1 MFNLFLILL
10 GLGVSCIVLS
20 AFLYIKWDIADA
32 VDELSGKK
40 RLRQI
45 EKLKKASMAI
55 GATSVVASTTQMFR
69 DSEEDEELASII
81 QNAHNVGETSVQ
93 GIIPTV
99 DINTS
104 NLEAE
109 KTSFIP
115 EEEIDDSMSEG
126 VEVGTVSAT
135 RKVVF
140 LEELSNM
147 EVQLQNV

>member
-1 MFNLFLILL
+1 MFNLFLVLL

-20 AFLYIKWDIADA
+20 AFLYVKWDIADA

-81 QNAHNVGETSVQ
+81 QNAHNVEETPVQ

-115 EEEIDDSMSEG
+115 EEEIDDTMSEG

-147 EVQLQNV
+147 EV

>member
-1 MFNLFLILL
+1 MFKLFLVLL

-81 QNAHNVGETSVQ
+81 QNAHNVEETPVQ

-147 EVQLQNV
+147 EV

>member
-81 QNAHNVGETSVQ
+81 QNAHNVEETPVQ

-115 EEEIDDSMSEG
+115 EEEIDDTMSEG

-147 EVQLQNV
+147 EV

>member
-20 AFLYIKWDIADA
+20 AFLYIRWDIADA

-81 QNAHNVGETSVQ
+81 QNAHNVEETPVQ

-147 EVQLQNV
+147 EV

>member
-81 QNAHNVGETSVQ
+81 QNAHNVEETPVQ

-104 NLEAE
+104 NLEVE

-147 EVQLQNV
+147 EV

>member
-81 QNAHNVGETSVQ
+81 QNAHNVEETPVQ

-115 EEEIDDSMSEG
+115 EEEIDDSMFEG

-147 EVQLQNV
+147 EV

>member
-1 MFNLFLILL
+1 MFNLFLVLL
-10 GLGVSCIVLS
+10 GLGVACIVLS

-69 DSEEDEELASII
+69 DSEEDEEIASII
-81 QNAHNVGETSVQ
+81 QNAHNVEENEPNSL
-93 GIIPTV
+93 IPTV
-99 DINTS
+99 DTGTS
-104 NLEAE
+104 DLGNER
-109 KTSFIP
+109 TSFIS
-115 EEEIDDSMSEG
+115 EEEIEDSISNG

-147 EVQLQNV
+147 EV

>member
-20 AFLYIKWDIADA
+20 AFLYIKWDISDA

-81 QNAHNVGETSVQ
+81 QNAHNVEETPVQ

-140 LEELSNM
+140 LEEL
-147 EVQLQNV
+147 

>member
-1 MFNLFLILL
+1 MFNLFLVLL
-10 GLGVSCIVLS
+10 GLGVACIVLS

-69 DSEEDEELASII
+69 DSEEDEEIASII
-81 QNAHNVGETSVQ
+81 QNAHNVEENEPNS
-93 GIIPTV
+93 IIPTV
-99 DINTS
+99 DMGTS
-104 NLEAE
+104 NLGNER
-109 KTSFIP
+109 TSFIS
-115 EEEIDDSMSEG
+115 EEEIEDSISDG

-147 EVQLQNV
+147 EV

>member
-1 MFNLFLILL
+1 MFNLFLVLL
-10 GLGVSCIVLS
+10 GLGVACIVLS

-69 DSEEDEELASII
+69 DSEEDEEIASII
-81 QNAHNVGETSVQ
+81 QNAHNVEENEPHTL
-93 GIIPTV
+93 IPAV
-99 DINTS
+99 DMGTS
-104 NLEAE
+104 NLGNER
-109 KTSFIP
+109 TSFIS
-115 EEEIDDSMSEG
+115 EEEIEDSISDG

-147 EVQLQNV
+147 EV

>member
-81 QNAHNVGETSVQ
+81 QNAHNVEETPVQ

-115 EEEIDDSMSEG
+115 EEEIDDTMSEG

>member
-20 AFLYIKWDIADA
+20 ALLYIKWDIADA

-55 GATSVVASTTQMFR
+55 GATAVVASTTQMFR
-69 DSEEDEELASII
+69 DSEEDDEIASII
-81 QNAHNVGETSVQ
+81 QNAHNVEEPEFKAIT
-93 GIIPTV
+93 PTV
-99 DINTS
+99 DMAAS
-104 NLEAE
+104 NLASER
-109 KTSFIP
+109 TSFIS
-115 EEEIDDSMSEG
+115 EEDIEDSIAEG

-147 EVQLQNV
+147 EV

>member
-69 DSEEDEELASII
+69 DSGEDEELASII
-81 QNAHNVGETSVQ
+81 QNAHNVEETPVQ

-147 EVQLQNV
+147 EV

>member
-81 QNAHNVGETSVQ
+81 QNAHNVEETPAQ
-93 GIIPTV
+93 GIIPTI

-115 EEEIDDSMSEG
+115 EEEIDDSMFEG

-147 EVQLQNV
+147 EV

>member
-81 QNAHNVGETSVQ
+81 QNAHNVEETPVQ
-93 GIIPTV
+93 GIIPTI

-115 EEEIDDSMSEG
+115 EEEIDDSMFEG

-147 EVQLQNV
+147 EV

>member
-81 QNAHNVGETSVQ
+81 QNAHNVEETPVQ

-99 DINTS
+99 DIVTS

-109 KTSFIP
+109 RTSFIA
-115 EEEIDDSMSEG
+115 EEDIDESMSDG

-147 EVQLQNV
+147 EV

>member
-81 QNAHNVGETSVQ
+81 QNAHNVEETPVQ

-115 EEEIDDSMSEG
+115 EEEIDDSISEG

-147 EVQLQNV
+147 EV

>member
-1 MFNLFLILL
+1 MFKLFLVLL

-20 AFLYIKWDIADA
+20 AFLYVKWDIADA

-81 QNAHNVGETSVQ
+81 QNAHNVEENEPK
-93 GIIPTV
+93 GITPTV
-99 DINTS
+99 DMGTS
-104 NLEAE
+104 EIKYE
-109 KTSFIP
+109 QTSFLDEDDV
-115 EEEIDDSMSEG
+115 EETMLEGDDY
-126 VEVGTVSAT
+126 GTVGAT

-140 LEELSNM
+140 LEELSNL
-147 EVQLQNV
+147 EV

>member
-10 GLGVSCIVLS
+10 SLGVSCIVLS

-32 VDELSGKK
+32 VDDLSGKK

-55 GATSVVASTTQMFR
+55 GATAVVASTTQMFR
-69 DSEEDEELASII
+69 DSEEDDEIASII
-81 QNAHNVGETSVQ
+81 QNAHNVEENEYQ
-93 GIIPTV
+93 GIVPTV
-99 DINTS
+99 DMDTS
-104 NLEAE
+104 DLAGER
-109 KTSFIP
+109 TSFIS
-115 EEEIDDSMSEG
+115 EEDIEDSIAEG
-126 VEVGTVSAT
+126 VELGTVSAI

-147 EVQLQNV
+147 EV

>member
-10 GLGVSCIVLS
+10 GLGVSCIVFS

-81 QNAHNVGETSVQ
+81 QNAHNVEETPVQ

-115 EEEIDDSMSEG
+115 EEEIDDSVSEG

-147 EVQLQNV
+147 EV

>member
-81 QNAHNVGETSVQ
+81 QNAHNVEETPVQ

-99 DINTS
+99 DIDTS

-115 EEEIDDSMSEG
+115 EEEIDDTMSEG

-147 EVQLQNV
+147 EV

>member
-10 GLGVSCIVLS
+10 GLGVACIVLS

-81 QNAHNVGETSVQ
+81 QNAHNVEENEPQS
-93 GIIPTV
+93 IIPTV
-99 DINTS
+99 DIVTS

-109 KTSFIP
+109 RTSFIP
-115 EEEIDDSMSEG
+115 EEEIDDSMSDD

-147 EVQLQNV
+147 EV

>member
-10 GLGVSCIVLS
+10 GLGVLCIVLS
-20 AFLYIKWDIADA
+20 AFLYVKWDIADA

-81 QNAHNVGETSVQ
+81 QNAHNVEETPVQ

-147 EVQLQNV
+147 EV

>member
-81 QNAHNVGETSVQ
+81 QNAHNVEETPVQ

-115 EEEIDDSMSEG
+115 EEEIDDSVSEG

-147 EVQLQNV
+147 EV

>member
-1 MFNLFLILL
+1 
-10 GLGVSCIVLS
+10 
-20 AFLYIKWDIADA
+20 
-32 VDELSGKK
+32 
-40 RLRQI
+40 
-45 EKLKKASMAI
+45 MAI

-81 QNAHNVGETSVQ
+81 QNAHNVEETPVQ

-115 EEEIDDSMSEG
+115 EEEIDDTMSEG

-140 LEELSNM
+140 LEELSNR
-147 EVQLQNV
+147 EV

>member
-20 AFLYIKWDIADA
+20 AFFYIKWDIADA

-81 QNAHNVGETSVQ
+81 QNAHNVEETPVQ

-147 EVQLQNV
+147 GV

>member
-81 QNAHNVGETSVQ
+81 QNAHNVEETPVQ

-104 NLEAE
+104 NLEVE

-115 EEEIDDSMSEG
+115 EEEIDDSVSEG

-147 EVQLQNV
+147 EV

>member
-20 AFLYIKWDIADA
+20 AFFYIKWDIADA

-81 QNAHNVGETSVQ
+81 QNAHNVEETPVQ

-115 EEEIDDSMSEG
+115 EEEIDDTMSEG

-147 EVQLQNV
+147 EV

>member
-81 QNAHNVGETSVQ
+81 QNAHNVEEIPVQ

-115 EEEIDDSMSEG
+115 EEEIDDTMSEG

-147 EVQLQNV
+147 EV

>member
-81 QNAHNVGETSVQ
+81 QNAHTVEETPVQ

-99 DINTS
+99 DINPS

-147 EVQLQNV
+147 EV

>member
-1 MFNLFLILL
+1 MFNLFLVLL

-20 AFLYIKWDIADA
+20 AFLYVKWDIADA

-81 QNAHNVGETSVQ
+81 QNAHNVEETPVQ

-147 EVQLQNV
+147 EV

>member
-20 AFLYIKWDIADA
+20 AFLYVKWDIADA

-81 QNAHNVGETSVQ
+81 QNAHNVEETPVQ

-147 EVQLQNV
+147 EV

>member
-1 MFNLFLILL
+1 MFNLFLVLL

-69 DSEEDEELASII
+69 DSEEDDEIASII
-81 QNAHNVGETSVQ
+81 QNAHNVEESEFK

-99 DINTS
+99 DMVTS
-104 NLEAE
+104 
-109 KTSFIP
+109 
-115 EEEIDDSMSEG
+115 D
-126 VEVGTVSAT
+126 
-135 RKVVF
+135 F

-147 EVQLQNV
+147 EV